1 MRKLVTVKNI
11 DEIRPIDGADAIEAA
26 MIGGWAVVVKKGEF
40 NEGDFVLYHEI
51 DSILPID
58 NPAYEFLMARSSGKY
73 TTDEGSNAEGHRL
86 RTIKLRGQVSQGLIL
101 PLPKDFVVTKDRGV
115 HYIESDTLNAT
126 PIDEADLTEYFGVK
140 KYEKRLSANLS
151 GFARGNFPSFIPK
164 TDQERIQNLSKNFPK
179 WVADE
184 AIYEMTEKLDGT
196 SCTIYKNSILLE
208 EDKEALGVCSRNL
221 DLKDTEGNVYWD
233 IAKKYDIHAI
243 LLRDGRNLAI
253 QGEII
258 GEGIQGNQYKL
269 PDRQFFVFDIYD
281 IDNKEYFDAYDR
293 QEFCKMNNLQ
303 HVPVVNSRYMFEV
316 NNVIDAIPLAD
327 GPSALNG
334 TPREGLVFKS
344 LRNPADSFK
353 IISNKWLMKYDE

>member
-1 MRKLVTVKNI
+1 MRKLVAIKSI
-11 DEIRPIDGADAIEAA
+11 DSIQPIENADKIEVAFV
-26 MIGGWAVVVKKGEF
+26 GGWAVVVKKGQF
-40 NEGDFVLYHEI
+40 SVNEFVLYHEI
-51 DSILPID
+51 DSILPRG
-58 NPAYEFLMARSSGKY
+58 NPDYDFLMARSSGTY
-73 TTDEGSNAEGHRL
+73 TTDDGGTLEGHRL
-86 RTIKLRGQVSQGLIL
+86 RTIKLLGTTSQGLIL
-101 PLPKDFVVTKDRGV
+101 PLPKDFVITKDRGV
-115 HYIESDTLNAT
+115 HYVESDTMNAT
-126 PIDEADLTEYFGVK
+126 PIDDADLSEYFGVK

-151 GFARGNFPSFIPK
+151 GLARGNFPSFIPK
-164 TDQERIQNLSKNFPK
+164 TDQERIQNLSKKFPK

-196 SCTIYKNSILLE
+196 SCTIYKNSVMLE

-221 DLKDTEGNVYWD
+221 DLKETEGNVYWD

-281 IDNKEYFDAYDR
+281 IDNKEYFDAHDR
-293 QEFCKMNNLQ
+293 QEFCKINNLQ

-344 LRNPADSFK
+344 LRNPVDSFK

>member
-1 MRKLVTVKNI
+1 MRVKLNI
-11 DEIRPIDGADAIEAA
+11 DD
-26 MIGGWAVVVKKGEF
+26 
-40 NEGDFVLYHEI
+40 DFT
-51 DSILPID
+51 DIL
-58 NPAYEFLMARSSGKY
+58 
-73 TTDEGSNAEGHRL
+73 
-86 RTIKLRGQVSQGLIL
+86 
-101 PLPKDFVVTKDRGV
+101 
-115 HYIESDTLNAT
+115 
-126 PIDEADLTEYFGVK
+126 GVK

-221 DLKDTEGNVYWD
+221 DLKETEGNVYWD

-281 IDNKEYFDAYDR
+281 IDNKEYFDAHDR
-293 QEFCKMNNLQ
+293 QEFCKINNLQ

-344 LRNPADSFK
+344 LRNPVDSFK